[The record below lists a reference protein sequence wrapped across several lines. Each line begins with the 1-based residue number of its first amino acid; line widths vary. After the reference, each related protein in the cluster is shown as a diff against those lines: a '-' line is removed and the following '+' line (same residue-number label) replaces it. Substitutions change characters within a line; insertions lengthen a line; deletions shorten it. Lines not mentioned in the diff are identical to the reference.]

1 MIFHEVSIMN
11 LDVRTLILAA
21 SVMAS
26 APMNLASANPAHESP
41 LPVALDEDV
50 KNRQKP
56 DRDAE
61 TSDGDDDTPK
71 ANRSQPVTAKVPN
84 AQPGKNSGN
93 LNAELHCLALNI
105 YHEAGAESH
114 TGKQAVAAVT
124 LNRVK
129 SDAFPKSVCGVVKQR
144 DKNSCQFSWWCQKPK
159 SPPKDSDAWQDSV
172 EIARKTLEGLH
183 KDPTQGALYFHATR
197 VKPDWSRTYK
207 RTTRI
212 GNHIFYKPTKSAA

>member
-1 MIFHEVSIMN
+1 MN

-41 LPVALDEDV
+41 LPVALDEDAN
-50 KNRQKP
+50 NRKKS
-56 DRDAE
+56 DRDTEA
-61 TSDGDDDTPK
+61 SDEGDDAPK
-71 ANRSQPVTAKVPN
+71 ANTTLSSTPRTTSPQS
-84 AQPGKNSGN
+84 GKNSGS

-105 YHEAGAESH
+105 YHEAGAESW

-129 SDAFPKSVCGVVKQR
+129 SDSFPKSVCGVVKQR

-159 SPPKDSDAWQDSV
+159 SPPRDSDAWQDSL
-172 EIARKTLEGLH
+172 EIARKTLEGQH

-207 RTTRI
+207 KTTRI

>member
-1 MIFHEVSIMN
+1 MN

-41 LPVALDEDV
+41 LPVALDEDAN
-50 KNRQKP
+50 NRKKSE
-56 DRDAE
+56 RDTEA
-61 TSDGDDDTPK
+61 SDEGDDAPK
-71 ANRSQPVTAKVPN
+71 ANTTLSATPRTPSPQS
-84 AQPGKNSGN
+84 GKNPGS

-105 YHEAGAESH
+105 YHEAGAESW

-129 SDAFPKSVCGVVKQR
+129 SDSFPKSVCGVVKQR

-159 SPPKDSDAWQDSV
+159 SPPRDSDAWQDSL
-172 EIARKTLEGLH
+172 EIARKTLEGQH

-207 RTTRI
+207 KTTRI

>member
-1 MIFHEVSIMN
+1 MN

-41 LPVALDEDV
+41 LPVALDEDAN
-50 KNRQKP
+50 NRKKS
-56 DRDAE
+56 DRDTEA
-61 TSDGDDDTPK
+61 SDEGDDAPK
-71 ANRSQPVTAKVPN
+71 ANTTLSATPRTPSPQS
-84 AQPGKNSGN
+84 GKNSGS

-105 YHEAGAESH
+105 YHEAGAESW

-129 SDAFPKSVCGVVKQR
+129 SDSFPKSVCGVVKQR

-159 SPPKDSDAWQDSV
+159 SPPRDSDAWQDSL
-172 EIARKTLEGLH
+172 EIARKTLEGQH

-207 RTTRI
+207 KTTRI